1 MVVWDLYYSSHRYK
15 PKLKHLK
22 LMDTSVGLCT
32 QRWPWV
38 NPTQPNP
45 WVDPTHGHLCVYSL
59 QPVSGSRPGHGCGT
73 SINSAYAYVSW
84 SPQPD
89 TPKCRSCKTADKW
102 TVHGVVCPF
111 TPQLSL
117 VLMNQICSDGTLE
130 FALVHSSRVWNGWIC
145 FRLT

>member
-89 TPKCRSCKTADKW
+89 TTRSAEAARPQINEQCMAWYVHLLLSFRLYSW
-102 TVHGVVCPF
+102 TKSAVMAL
-111 TPQLSL
+111 LSL
-117 VLMNQICSDGTLE
+117 HWYTAAAYETAEFVSD
-130 FALVHSSRVWNGWIC
+130 
-145 FRLT
+145 